1 MRADA
6 VTATQGQSPAG
17 TVPSPARGPSVLVV
31 SSFVLPHAGGVEE
44 FVGSARRLLEE
55 RGLHVRVLACRLPGL
70 DGTADAVVPARFL
83 GRSGWPL
90 PTGGLTTLWREL
102 SAADLVLANNAR
114 HLLPVVAVLTARLR
128 GRPALLVVHGSAEG
142 AYAGGRGFGPVRAL
156 FQATLGKLAVRASR
170 PVSVSRAGV
179 EGVRRL
185 YGAEAA
191 YLPFPLRP
199 LQPAPP
205 LALAAEA
212 PLRIAWVGRLSP
224 EKDPLRAVE
233 AVDLVRRGRE
243 AELHVYGEG
252 PLRGELVLLALER
265 PWLVLHGAVTWEN
278 AQEAQAQAHVC
289 LSTSVADN
297 VQVALLEPLS
307 RGIPCV
313 STRIG
318 DALSY
323 YERPKIRHLCVAPA
337 DAAALADAI
346 LDVAGSYARVRE
358 EFSANAAVLKARHS
372 TSGDLLAQ
380 LAASALPA
388 APLEVR
394 S

>member
-1 MRADA
+1 M
-6 VTATQGQSPAG
+6 
-17 TVPSPARGPSVLVV
+17 LVV

-55 RGLHVRVLACRLPGL
+55 RGLNVRVVACRLAGL

-102 SAADLVLANNAR
+102 SAADVVVANNAR
-114 HLLPVVAVLTARLR
+114 HLLPVAAVLGARAR
-128 GRPALLVVHGSAEG
+128 RRPALLVIHGSADG
-142 AYAGGRGFGPVRAL
+142 AYAGGRGFGRVRAL
-156 FQATLGKLAVRASR
+156 FQATLGMLAVRTSR
-170 PVSVSRAGV
+170 PVSVSRVGLN
-179 EGVRRL
+179 GVRRL
-185 YGAEAA
+185 YGRQAV
-191 YLPFPLRP
+191 YLPFPVRP
-199 LQPAPP
+199 LPPAVPVPPQPG
-205 LALAAEA
+205 E

-233 AVDLVRRGRE
+233 AVDLVRQSRE
-243 AELHVYGEG
+243 AELRVYGDG
-252 PLRGELVLLALER
+252 PLRGELELLAREL
-265 PWLVLHGAVTWEN
+265 PWLRLHGAVAWKRVQ
-278 AQEAQAQAHVC
+278 AAQAQAHVC

-313 STRIG
+313 STRVG

-323 YERPKIRHLCVAPA
+323 YERPAIRHFCVQPS
-337 DAAALADAI
+337 DAAALAGAI
-346 LDVAGSYARVRE
+346 LGVGGAYGRVRE
-358 EFSANAAVLKARHS
+358 EFAENAAGLRARHS
-372 TSGDLLAQ
+372 SSGDVLAQ
-380 LAASALPA
+380 LVASALPA
-388 APLEVR
+388 AELGGR

>member
-1 MRADA
+1 
-6 VTATQGQSPAG
+6 
-17 TVPSPARGPSVLVV
+17 VLVV

-114 HLLPVVAVLTARLR
+114 HLLPVVAVLAARCR
-128 GRPALLVVHGSAEG
+128 RRAALLVVHGSAQGE
-142 AYAGGRGFGPVRAL
+142 YAGGRGFGRVRAL
-156 FQATLGKLAVRASR
+156 FQATLGRLAVHASR

-179 EGVRRL
+179 EGVERL
-185 YGAEAA
+185 YGRQAA
-191 YLPFPLRP
+191 YLPFPVK
-199 LQPAPP
+199 P
-205 LALAAEA
+205 LAPAAPLAPEPGA

-233 AVDLVRRGRE
+233 AVDIVRRTRE
-243 AELHVYGEG
+243 AELHLYGDG
-252 PLRGELVLLALER
+252 PLRGELVALALER
-265 PWLVLHGAVTWEN
+265 PWLVLPGSVAWESV
-278 AQEAQAQAHVC
+278 QQAQARAHVC

-297 VQVALLEPLS
+297 VQVALLEPLA

-313 STRIG
+313 STRVG

-323 YERPKIRHLCVAPA
+323 YERPAIRHLCVPPA

-346 LDVAGSYARVRE
+346 LDVAGSYGRVRK
-358 EFSANAAVLKARHS
+358 EFSKNAAVLKARHS
-372 TSGDLLAQ
+372 SSGDVLEQ
-380 LAASALPA
+380 LVASALPA
-388 APLEVR
+388 ALEGR